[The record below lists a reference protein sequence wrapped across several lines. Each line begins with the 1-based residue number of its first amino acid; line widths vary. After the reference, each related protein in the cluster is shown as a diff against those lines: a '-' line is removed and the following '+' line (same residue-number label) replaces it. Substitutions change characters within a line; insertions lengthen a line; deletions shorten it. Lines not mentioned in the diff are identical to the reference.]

1 MSFKVMVENISA
13 QNINKYESFNP
24 RYITLATPVK
34 EEKND
39 TVEISDEN
47 NVKPDK
53 KNRKIA
59 KVSLIVAGAITLLG
73 VLTRARGLNKKAR
86 EILAKRMP
94 KHGGDKVLNFTKLKD
109 NVQLSAKEGLI
120 FKIRN
125 FLNNTANIKDCYILP
140 FLNKIPFLRGF
151 AQKTSKIY
159 TDTGVSMTQA
169 AYRHANNLYGNLD
182 KLLQENSSEEVLTLI
197 QKRNEIINKY
207 FTPNAIP
214 KRAKEIEGIMDNVGD
229 RGICIAVRD
238 KFTDLIKKAFKNKD
252 IKGFGEFVAEDMV
265 RTQKSNY
272 IRNLGTIR
280 DEISRLDDA
289 IMDGLK
295 NTLDSETLEKIN
307 KTRANAQKS
316 LNSAIRTE
324 GNDLF
329 DKIRDVK
336 IGSAPNDILGM
347 IGTTGML
354 GVYLTQAED
363 KNQRVE
369 AALTTGVPLGLGM
382 LSTTFATMKMY
393 TGMKALAF
401 GAITTFIANTIGKAI
416 NKEYQKRHHIE
427 NQKVDIPTIDNTVTD
442 IKEKIKIAP

>member
-336 IGSAPNDILGM
+336 IGSAPNDIL
-347 IGTTGML
+347 
-354 GVYLTQAED
+354 
-363 KNQRVE
+363 R
-369 AALTTGVPLGLGM
+369 
-382 LSTTFATMKMY
+382 
-393 TGMKALAF
+393 
-401 GAITTFIANTIGKAI
+401 
-416 NKEYQKRHHIE
+416 
-427 NQKVDIPTIDNTVTD
+427 
-442 IKEKIKIAP
+442 